1 MATLNYLAGRKK
13 YGRPQA
19 LLLADTPGTLVQS
32 ANNMVHVPDGFEI
45 NTDIDISEL
54 ENNSSRFMI
63 LSDHNRGPIDVKNNR
78 LEQKERTI
86 NGKMRSF
93 YIADKNTFSISWQ
106 NLPSRSFSN
115 LSNFNKDTGKE
126 ESGLDKY
133 TVDGGAGG
141 NELLDWY
148 LNHKGSFYLFIA
160 YDKYIGL
167 KDQNNTYNRLAEYQ
181 DVVEVLF
188 SDFSYSVN
196 KRGYSKHDL
205 WDISLS
211 LEEV

>member
-19 LLLADTPGTLVQS
+19 LLFADTPGTLIQG
-32 ANNMVHVPDGFEI
+32 ANGMTHVPDGIEI
-45 NTDIDISEL
+45 NAVPDANQNE
-54 ENNSSRFMI
+54 RFLI
-63 LSDHNRGPIDVKNNR
+63 LSDHNRGPIDIKNNR

-93 YIADKNTFSISWQ
+93 YIADKNTFSVSWQ

-115 LSNFNKDTGKE
+115 LANFNNSTGAKDA
-126 ESGLDKY
+126 GLDNY

-148 LNHKGSFYLFIA
+148 LNHKGSFYLFVA
-160 YDKYIGL
+160 YDNYIKL
-167 KDQNNTYNRLAEYQ
+167 KDQNNTYNRLGEYQ
-181 DVVEVLF
+181 EVIEVLF

-211 LEEV
+211 LEEI

>member
-19 LLLADTPGTLVQS
+19 LLFADTPGTLIQG
-32 ANNMVHVPDGFEI
+32 ANGMTHVPDGIEI
-45 NTDIDISEL
+45 NAVPDANQNE
-54 ENNSSRFMI
+54 RFLI
-63 LSDHNRGPIDVKNNR
+63 LSDHNRGPIDIKNNR

-93 YIADKNTFSISWQ
+93 YIADKNTFSVSWQ

-115 LSNFNKDTGKE
+115 LANFNNSTGAKDA
-126 ESGLDKY
+126 GLDNY

-148 LNHKGSFYLFIA
+148 LNHKGSFYLFVA
-160 YDKYIGL
+160 YDNYIKL
-167 KDQNNTYNRLAEYQ
+167 KDQNNTYNRLGEYQ
-181 DVVEVLF
+181 EVIEVLF

>member
-19 LLLADTPGTLVQS
+19 LLFADTPGTLIQG
-32 ANNMVHVPDGFEI
+32 ANGMTHVPDGIEI
-45 NTDIDISEL
+45 NAVPDANQNE
-54 ENNSSRFMI
+54 RFLI
-63 LSDHNRGPIDVKNNR
+63 LSDHNRGPIDIKNNR

-93 YIADKNTFSISWQ
+93 YIADKNTFSVSWQ

-115 LSNFNKDTGKE
+115 LANFNNSTGAKDA
-126 ESGLDKY
+126 GLDNY

-148 LNHKGSFYLFIA
+148 LNHKGSFYLFVA
-160 YDKYIGL
+160 YDNYIKL
-167 KDQNNTYNRLAEYQ
+167 KDQNDTYNRLGEYQ
-181 DVVEVLF
+181 EVIEVLF

>member
-19 LLLADTPGTLVQS
+19 LLFADTPGTLIQS
-32 ANNMVHVPDGFEI
+32 ANGMTHVPDGIEI
-45 NTDIDISEL
+45 NAVPDANQNE
-54 ENNSSRFMI
+54 RFLI
-63 LSDHNRGPIDVKNNR
+63 LSDHNRGPIDIKNNR

-93 YIADKNTFSISWQ
+93 YIADKNTFSVSWQ

-115 LSNFNKDTGKE
+115 LANFNNSTGAKDA
-126 ESGLDKY
+126 GLDNY

-148 LNHKGSFYLFIA
+148 LNHKGSFYLFVA
-160 YDKYIGL
+160 YDNYIKL
-167 KDQNNTYNRLAEYQ
+167 KDQNNTYNRLGEYQ
-181 DVVEVLF
+181 EVIEVLF

>member
-19 LLLADTPGTLVQS
+19 LLLADTPGTLIQG
-32 ANNMVHVPDGFEI
+32 ANGMTHVPDGIEI
-45 NTDIDISEL
+45 NAVPDANQNE
-54 ENNSSRFMI
+54 RFLI
-63 LSDHNRGPIDVKNNR
+63 LSDHNRGPIDIKNNR

-93 YIADKNTFSISWQ
+93 YIADKNTFSVSWQ

-115 LSNFNKDTGKE
+115 LANFNNSTGTE
-126 ESGLDKY
+126 NVGLDKY

-160 YDKYIGL
+160 YDKYIEL
-167 KDQNNTYNRLAEYQ
+167 KDQNSTYNRLGEYQ
-181 DVVEVLF
+181 EVVEVLF

>member
-19 LLLADTPGTLVQS
+19 LLLADSPGTLVQGES
-32 ANNMVHVPDGFEI
+32 GMIHVPNGIEVNATPDPAGFEKFI
-45 NTDIDISEL
+45 
-54 ENNSSRFMI
+54 I
-63 LSDHNRGPIDVKNNR
+63 LSDHNRGPIDIKNNR

-93 YIADKNTFSISWQ
+93 YIADKNTFSVSWQ

-115 LSNFNKDTGKE
+115 IANFNNSTGKE
-126 ESGLDKY
+126 ETGLDNY

-160 YDKYIGL
+160 YDKYISL

-181 DVVEVLF
+181 DVQIF
-188 SDFSYSVN
+188 Q
-196 KRGYSKHDL
+196 
-205 WDISLS
+205 IA
-211 LEEV
+211 

>member
-1 MATLNYLAGRKK
+1 MTTLNYLAGRKK

-19 LLLADTPGTLVQS
+19 LLLADSPGTLVQGT
-32 ANNMVHVPDGFEI
+32 NGMIHVPGGHEVNATPDPV
-45 NTDIDISEL
+45 
-54 ENNSSRFMI
+54 ENERFII
-63 LSDHNRGPIDVKNNR
+63 LSDHNRGPIDIKNNR

-93 YIADKNTFSISWQ
+93 YIADKHTFSVSWQ
-106 NLPSRSFSN
+106 NLPSRSFS
-115 LSNFNKDTGKE
+115 SIANFNQTTGKE
-126 ESGLDKY
+126 QSGIDKY

-160 YDKYIGL
+160 YDKYIEF
-167 KDQNNTYNRLAEYQ
+167 DDEDNTVNRLAEYQ
-181 DVVEVLF
+181 EVVEVFF

>member
-19 LLLADTPGTLVQS
+19 LLFADTPGTLIQG
-32 ANNMVHVPDGFEI
+32 ANGMTHVPDGIEI
-45 NTDIDISEL
+45 NAVPDANQNE
-54 ENNSSRFMI
+54 RFLI
-63 LSDHNRGPIDVKNNR
+63 LSDHNRGPIDIKNNR

-93 YIADKNTFSISWQ
+93 YIADKNTFSVSWQ

-115 LSNFNKDTGKE
+115 LANFNNSTGANDA
-126 ESGLDKY
+126 GLDNY

-148 LNHKGSFYLFIA
+148 LNHKGSFYLFVA
-160 YDKYIGL
+160 YDNYIKL
-167 KDQNNTYNRLAEYQ
+167 KDQNNTYNRLGEYQ
-181 DVVEVLF
+181 EVIEVLF

>member
-19 LLLADTPGTLVQS
+19 LLFADTPGTLIQS
-32 ANNMVHVPDGFEI
+32 ANGMTHVPDGIEI
-45 NTDIDISEL
+45 NAVPDANQNE
-54 ENNSSRFMI
+54 RFLI
-63 LSDHNRGPIDVKNNR
+63 LSDHNRGPIDIKNNR

-93 YIADKNTFSISWQ
+93 YIADKNTFSVSWQ

-115 LSNFNKDTGKE
+115 LANFNNSTGAKDA
-126 ESGLDKY
+126 GLDNY

-148 LNHKGSFYLFIA
+148 LNHKGSFYLFVA
-160 YDKYIGL
+160 YDNYIKL
-167 KDQNNTYNRLAEYQ
+167 KDQNNTYNRLGEYQ
-181 DVVEVLF
+181 EVIEVLF

-211 LEEV
+211 LEEA

>member
-19 LLLADTPGTLVQS
+19 LLFADTPGTLIQG
-32 ANNMVHVPDGFEI
+32 ANGMTHVPDGIEI
-45 NTDIDISEL
+45 NAVPDANQNE
-54 ENNSSRFMI
+54 RFLI
-63 LSDHNRGPIDVKNNR
+63 LSDHNRGPIDIKNNR

-148 LNHKGSFYLFIA
+148 LNHKGSFYLFVA
-160 YDKYIGL
+160 YDNYIGL

>member
-19 LLLADTPGTLVQS
+19 LLFADTPGTLIQG
-32 ANNMVHVPDGFEI
+32 ANGMTHVPDGIEI
-45 NTDIDISEL
+45 NAVSDANQNE
-54 ENNSSRFMI
+54 RFLI
-63 LSDHNRGPIDVKNNR
+63 LSDHNRGPIDIKNNR

-93 YIADKNTFSISWQ
+93 YIADKNTFSVSWQ

-115 LSNFNKDTGKE
+115 LANFNNSTGAKDA
-126 ESGLDKY
+126 GLDNY

-148 LNHKGSFYLFIA
+148 LNHKGSFYLFVA
-160 YDKYIGL
+160 YDNYIKL
-167 KDQNNTYNRLAEYQ
+167 KDQNNTYNRLGEYQ
-181 DVVEVLF
+181 EVIEVLF

>member
-19 LLLADTPGTLVQS
+19 LLLADSPGTLVQGES
-32 ANNMVHVPDGFEI
+32 GMIHVPNGIEVNATPDPAGFEKFI
-45 NTDIDISEL
+45 
-54 ENNSSRFMI
+54 I
-63 LSDHNRGPIDVKNNR
+63 LSDHNRGPIDIKNNR

-93 YIADKNTFSISWQ
+93 YIADKSTFSVSWQ

-115 LSNFNKDTGKE
+115 LANFNNSTGKE
-126 ESGLDKY
+126 QTGLDNY

-148 LNHKGSFYLFIA
+148 LSHKGSFYLFIA
-160 YDKYIGL
+160 YDKHISL

-181 DVVEVLF
+181 DVIEVLF

>member
-19 LLLADTPGTLVQS
+19 LLFADTPGTLVQGTGG
-32 ANNMVHVPDGFEI
+32 MIHLPDGYEV
-45 NTDIDISEL
+45 NAVPGPVE
-54 ENNSSRFMI
+54 SSRFII
-63 LSDHNRGPIDVKNNR
+63 LSDHNRGPIDIKNNR

-93 YIADKNTFSISWQ
+93 YIADKNTFSVSWQ
-106 NLPSRSFSN
+106 NLPSRSFSGFA
-115 LSNFNKDTGKE
+115 NFNEDTGTE
-126 ESGLDKY
+126 NTSLDKY

-148 LNHKGSFYLFIA
+148 LNHKGSFYLFVA
-160 YDKYIGL
+160 YDNYI
-167 KDQNNTYNRLAEYQ
+167 KIKNQDNTYNRLGEYQ
-181 DVVEVLF
+181 EVVEVLF

-205 WDISLS
+205 WDVSLS
-211 LEEV
+211 LEEI

>member
-19 LLLADTPGTLVQS
+19 LMFAESPGTVEEGD
-32 ANNMVHVPDGFEI
+32 NGITHVPQGYEVGTNSDQ
-45 NTDIDISEL
+45 IDEEGAAFL
-54 ENNSSRFMI
+54 I
-63 LSDHNRGPIDVKNNR
+63 LSDHNRGGIDVKNNR
-78 LEQKERTI
+78 IQQRERTI

-93 YIADKNTFSISWQ
+93 FVADKFTLSVSWQ

-115 LSNFNKDTGKE
+115 IPKFNVTTGKDN
-126 ESGLDKY
+126 GAADKY

-148 LNHKGSFYLFIA
+148 LTHPESFYLFIS
-160 YDKYIGL
+160 YDRYSNF
-167 KDQNNTYNRLAEYQ
+167 KDQTNTMDRIKEYQ
-181 DVVEVLF
+181 EVKEIYIT
-188 SDFSYSVN
+188 DFSYNVT
-196 KRGYSKHDL
+196 KRSPNTYDL
-205 WDISLS
+205 WDVNIT

>member
-19 LLLADTPGTLVQS
+19 LLFADTPGTLIQGE
-32 ANNMVHVPDGFEI
+32 NGMTHVPDGIEI
-45 NTDIDISEL
+45 NAVPDANQNE
-54 ENNSSRFMI
+54 RFLI
-63 LSDHNRGPIDVKNNR
+63 LSDHNRGPIDIKNNR

-93 YIADKNTFSISWQ
+93 YIADKNTFSVSWQ

-115 LSNFNKDTGKE
+115 LANFNNSTGTE
-126 ESGLDKY
+126 DVTLDKY

-160 YDKYIGL
+160 YDNYIKL
-167 KDQNNTYNRLAEYQ
+167 KDQNNTYNRLGEYQ
-181 DVVEVLF
+181 EVVEVLF

-211 LEEV
+211 LEEI

>member
-19 LLLADTPGTLVQS
+19 LLFADTPGTLIQG
-32 ANNMVHVPDGFEI
+32 ADGMTHVPDGIEI
-45 NTDIDISEL
+45 NAVPDANQNE
-54 ENNSSRFMI
+54 RFLI
-63 LSDHNRGPIDVKNNR
+63 LSDHNRGPIDIKNNR

-93 YIADKNTFSISWQ
+93 YIADKNTFSVSWQ

-115 LSNFNKDTGKE
+115 LANFNNSTGAKDA
-126 ESGLDKY
+126 GLDNY

-148 LNHKGSFYLFIA
+148 LNHKGSFYLFVA
-160 YDKYIGL
+160 YDNYIKL
-167 KDQNNTYNRLAEYQ
+167 KDQNNTYNRLGEYQ
-181 DVVEVLF
+181 EVIEVLF

>member
-19 LLLADTPGTLVQS
+19 LLLADTPGTLIQG
-32 ANNMVHVPDGFEI
+32 ANGMTHVPDGIEI
-45 NTDIDISEL
+45 NAVPDANQNE
-54 ENNSSRFMI
+54 RFLI
-63 LSDHNRGPIDVKNNR
+63 LSDHNRGPIDIKNNR

-93 YIADKNTFSISWQ
+93 YIADKNTFSVSWQ
-106 NLPSRSFSN
+106 NLPSRSFSDFA
-115 LSNFNKDTGKE
+115 NFNEDTGTE
-126 ESGLDKY
+126 NTGLDKY

-148 LNHKGSFYLFIA
+148 LNHKGSFYLFVA
-160 YDKYIGL
+160 YDNYI
-167 KDQNNTYNRLAEYQ
+167 KIKNQDNTYNRLGEYQ
-181 DVVEVLF
+181 EVVEVLF

>member
-1 MATLNYLAGRKK
+1 MTNLNYLAGRKK

-19 LLLADTPGTLVQS
+19 LLFADSPGTLVQGTGG
-32 ANNMVHVPDGFEI
+32 MIHVPGGHEVNAVPDPIE
-45 NTDIDISEL
+45 TE
-54 ENNSSRFMI
+54 RFII
-63 LSDHNRGPIDVKNNR
+63 LSDHNRGPIDIKNNR

-93 YIADKNTFSISWQ
+93 YIADKSTFSVSWQ
-106 NLPSRSFSN
+106 NLPSRSFS
-115 LSNFNKDTGKE
+115 SIANFNKDTGKE
-126 ESGLDKY
+126 QSGLDKY

-160 YDKYIGL
+160 YDKYISF
-167 KDQNNTYNRLAEYQ
+167 DDEDNTVNRLAEYQ
-181 DVVEVLF
+181 EVVEVIF

-211 LEEV
+211 LEEI

>member
-19 LLLADTPGTLVQS
+19 LLFADTPGTLIQG
-32 ANNMVHVPDGFEI
+32 ANGMTHVPDGIEI
-45 NTDIDISEL
+45 NAVPDANQNE
-54 ENNSSRFMI
+54 RFLI
-63 LSDHNRGPIDVKNNR
+63 LSDHNRGPIDIKNNR

-93 YIADKNTFSISWQ
+93 YIADKNTFSVSWQ

-115 LSNFNKDTGKE
+115 LANFNNSTGAKDA
-126 ESGLDKY
+126 GLDNY

-160 YDKYIGL
+160 YDNYIKL
-167 KDQNNTYNRLAEYQ
+167 KDQNNTYNRLGEYQ
-181 DVVEVLF
+181 EVVEVLF